1 MSLFLSL
8 LMFLMMPRPDGQ
20 ASPRESRGGAPALSG
35 SVHAFDDPDP
45 CDGTDPTVTCS
56 RIHIPIG

>member
-1 MSLFLSL
+1 MIFAL
-8 LMFLMMPRPDGQ
+8 LMFLTMPRFDGQ
-20 ASPRESRGGAPALSG
+20 ASPHEGRGGAPAVGG

-45 CDGTDPTVTCS
+45 CDGTDPTVLCG

>member
-8 LMFLMMPRPDGQ
+8 LMFLMMPATDGQ
-20 ASPRESRGGAPALSG
+20 ASPHAGRGGVPALSG

-45 CDGTDPTVTCS
+45 CDGTDPTVTCG
-56 RIHIPIG
+56 RIHIPVG